1 MTKSKILADD
11 ISVKLGTNTEFDVEQ
26 DMSVGCRVLQ
36 NEIDEDEEILLLNVL
51 VHCRLAAPFLK
62 PKMMNWLT
70 SFR

>member
-11 ISVKLGTNTEFDVEQ
+11 IYVKLDTNAEFDVEQ

-51 VHCRLAAPFLK
+51 VHLRTTTFLK
-62 PKMMNWLT
+62 PKMMIWLT